1 MSSPLAVP
9 RELVRDMIAQIDR
22 DGMLVPVTDAM
33 RDWVAQLSEGA
44 DSLTAESL
52 TAKPLPI
59 AQLPIGA
66 NEKLALAD
74 GESVVMA
81 TSQGQWLL
89 QKVVSGEADWLVVTD
104 VTARERHITAEL
116 ETARC
121 RSLGRIAATL
131 AHDLNNQFNAVLALS
146 AHLEEFIQDD
156 TDRATIRELEHS
168 TKVGSRM
175 ASALARLL
183 IRRGPSREL
192 FSPAEVLEDALS
204 MMRKSLQQAGA
215 DLQVE
220 VDPEIPSVRG
230 SAIEA
235 VQSVMSIL
243 MACEHIRATKIHCAM
258 TRESVAVAA
267 GRRRDCVVL
276 RCAASPWNQ
285 DTMAPL
291 RTVLTAHPG
300 TLPHIARNPE
310 ILEGVANALIAQK
323 RMGGDLQT
331 TQTPQ
336 ALTLTFTWPTTN

>member
-22 DGMLVPVTDAM
+22 DGMLVPVTDVM
-33 RDWVAQLSEGA
+33 RDWVAQLSEGSE
-44 DSLTAESL
+44 SLTAE
-52 TAKPLPI
+52 PLPI

-74 GESVVMA
+74 GESVMMA

-131 AHDLNNQFNAVLALS
+131 AHDLNNQFNAVLA

-156 TDRATIRELEHS
+156 TDRATIRELEHG

-243 MACEHIRATKIHCAM
+243 MAFEHIRATKIHCAM

-285 DTMAPL
+285 GTMAPL
-291 RTVLTAHPG
+291 RTVLAAHPG